1 MAHMYGM
8 AFEFIFEFIKGCHI
22 FYLTR
27 IPSPAII
34 AEAFGRIKPAVII
47 AVPLV
52 IEKIIRKKVFPKI
65 QNNRMRMLLHM
76 PVISKKVKEKICD
89 QVSMPSVATSTR

>member
-1 MAHMYGM
+1 MKCAD
-8 AFEFIFEFIKGCHI
+8 FSTLFFIYMCAKINCS
-22 FYLTR
+22 
-27 IPSPAII
+27 IPSSAII

-52 IEKIIRKKVFPKI
+52 IEKLIRKKVFPKI

-76 PVISKKVKEKICD
+76 PVISKKVKEK
-89 QVSMPSVATSTR
+89 TRG

>member
-1 MAHMYGM
+1 MM
-8 AFEFIFEFIKGCHI
+8 IFEFLHGCHVY
-22 FYLTR
+22 YLNR

-34 AEAFGRIKPAVII
+34 AQAFSDIKPKIII

-65 QNNRMRMLLHM
+65 QNNRMASSRRMRLF
-76 PVISKKVKEKICD
+76 
-89 QVSMPSVATSTR
+89 